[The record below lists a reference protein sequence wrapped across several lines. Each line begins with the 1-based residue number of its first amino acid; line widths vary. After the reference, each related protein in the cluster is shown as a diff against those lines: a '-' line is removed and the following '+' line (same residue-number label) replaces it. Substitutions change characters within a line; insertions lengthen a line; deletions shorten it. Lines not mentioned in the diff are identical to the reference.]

1 MMTPKEFMQIQ
12 DALGYDNDS
21 LADKLDMSLRM
32 VVYMR
37 AGQKAITERT
47 AEKMKSLIA
56 LKINALMALQRCFK

>member
-1 MMTPKEFMQIQ
+1 MTPKEFLQIQ

-21 LADKLDMSLRM
+21 LAEKLDMSLRM

-47 AEKMKSLIA
+47 AEKMKRLIVA
-56 LKINALMALQRCFK
+56 KINALTLLQRCFK